1 MAQSEP
7 MRWKR
12 NFAEPSG
19 KKPTFSYW
27 TLCMRRYKV
36 RGLFS
41 HIIRGTGTT
50 VEEGSTE
57 RDGKAILVILLW
69 PQIKTCQKLEQSLA
83 FSTVWANEASL
94 CLHQFGL
101 HLMSFFIYMWL
112 KDLDMLILKRKR
124 PKKNTNGFQIF
135 EGCWVEELL
144 EYSVCLQGVK
154 LGSVGR
160 CFRWS
165 DFRAI

>member
-1 MAQSEP
+1 MEEKFCWTFWKETHIFLLDFMHEKIQGPGLVQPYYKGDWNHCGGGKYWE
-7 MRWKR
+7 RWKGY
-12 NFAEPSG
+12 PG
-19 KKPTFSYW
+19 DT
-27 TLCMRRYKV
+27 TLAPDQDMPEARTIL
-36 RGLFS
+36 GLFYCMS
-41 HIIRGTGTT
+41 KW
-50 VEEGSTE
+50 S
-57 RDGKAILVILLW
+57 LFLLT
-69 PQIKTCQKLEQSLA
+69 P
-83 FSTVWANEASL
+83 VWVASYV
-94 CLHQFGL
+94 
-101 HLMSFFIYMWL
+101 FIYMWL